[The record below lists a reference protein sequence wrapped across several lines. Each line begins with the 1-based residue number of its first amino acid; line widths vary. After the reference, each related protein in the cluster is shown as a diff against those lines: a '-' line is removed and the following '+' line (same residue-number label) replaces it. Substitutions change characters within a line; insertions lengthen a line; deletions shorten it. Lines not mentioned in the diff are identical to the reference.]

1 MPLSGIDLTHAW
13 TETPTVSD
21 EWRHKSAL
29 DRLSIINLFIQFLR
43 VNCISTTSDGAITLC
58 FISPFSAAQR
68 GALLLDLER
77 LLQQAKISDNCS
89 GKGLTVYL
97 EAAADRNALRKLRG
111 VTINA

>member
-1 MPLSGIDLTHAW
+1 M
-13 TETPTVSD
+13 
-21 EWRHKSAL
+21 
-29 DRLSIINLFIQFLR
+29 
-43 VNCISTTSDGAITLC
+43 
-58 FISPFSAAQR
+58 
-68 GALLLDLER
+68 LDLER